1 MSDKYE
7 KYPSITTTDMTGSEN
22 TYQTTGTVTNE
33 DGTTSS
39 KILDN
44 FRVEDVNGEQVNQ
57 YSSSPETTTK
67 AQNSNTGSGLEAAL
81 GTEYSWNTK
90 AEERAGLDY
99 ETAVLE
105 SKSNYLTNRQELES
119 QGQQMQNQVA
129 MQKYSQNQ
137 SSEKAGWTGGYI
149 LDTERQMAY
158 LKQTIQSQMYG
169 QMELQKYGYDT
180 SLAAARLA
188 YDTNKYDLAL
198 EYYNTALSRAVSEAE
213 ITGYYV
219 SPETSEMLN
228 EYSIASRVLNDG
240 TASEED
246 KLRAD
251 RILSSVY
258 KWFEDNGISKQGVET
273 YSHLVEERTH
283 KMSID
288 KLYEYQNDAQNQIST
303 DTFVKLD
310 GNGNKI
316 YTDTGV
322 ETLDFSKMSAQ
333 EILEYTKTSEA
344 AKEQYFSRLD
354 SIAYEMENSFKTW
367 CTGQSDLI
375 KEDGSLDTT
384 KDYISAF
391 KNYIENSDF
400 TDKVANEIKRLL
412 PDGSEETLKTE
423 VENLI
428 SGWTIDIELPNG
440 EIKTLQASVDK
451 GSVEFDPINLL
462 ETGTKSVTIKKEDGT
477 TETIDINYLKDAN
490 NITDLMQG
498 LNTDE
503 VKPILDMMLT
513 VDFSSEKA
521 FAESFAN
528 WQQYAKLADG
538 SNIPYVSSF
547 LNMVNSVTDITSI
560 SYITE
565 MISDQAQ
572 ANKYKNQANLLTGM
586 KQSFNDILGTENIK
600 LITEAADRYN
610 NLSEKDKANMME
622 TKTKEDGTTEKVP
635 NAELTAL
642 QNSAKIIAQLNTM
655 DSAIKYAENHDS
667 GIFSDSWD
675 YIADSWKTTAEN
687 WNDGYQFGDV
697 ARTGYNAV
705 ENVLTTV
712 TSAVVGGVKW
722 LFSWL

>member
-1 MSDKYE
+1 MSDKNTGLYKE
-7 KYPSITTTDMTGSEN
+7 DTQVPTNIDTTAQAPITNSGDGVILDQYRDQNNQEQYATKPNTTTESKD
-22 TYQTTGTVTNE
+22 
-33 DGTTSS
+33 SS
-39 KILDN
+39 
-44 FRVEDVNGEQVNQ
+44 
-57 YSSSPETTTK
+57 
-67 AQNSNTGSGLEAAL
+67 TGSGLEAAL
-81 GTEYSWNTK
+81 GTDYSWNTK

-99 ETAVLE
+99 ESAVLE
-105 SKSNYLTNRQELES
+105 SKQNYLTNRQELES
-119 QGQQMQNQVA
+119 QGQQMQEQVT

-137 SSEKAGWTGGYI
+137 SNEKAGWTGGYV

-228 EYSIASRVLNDG
+228 EYSIAARIMNDE
-240 TASEED
+240 TATEED
-246 KLRAD
+246 KQRAD
-251 RILSSVY
+251 KVLASVY
-258 KWFEDNGISKQGVET
+258 EWFEANGVSKQGVET

-288 KLYEYQNDAQNQIST
+288 KLYEYQNEAQNQLST

-310 GNGNKI
+310 ANGNKT

-322 ETLDFSKMSAQ
+322 ETVDFSKMSTQ

-344 AKEQYFSRLD
+344 AKDQYLSRLD

-367 CTGQSDLI
+367 CAGQSDLI

-412 PDGSEETLKTE
+412 PEGSGEDLKTG

-428 SGWTIDIELPNG
+428 GGWSVDIELPNG
-440 EIKTLQASVDK
+440 EIKQLKAYVDK
-451 GSVEFDPINLL
+451 GSVEFNPINLL
-462 ETGTKSVTIKKEDGT
+462 ETGTKSMTIEKEDGT

-503 VKPILDMMLT
+503 VKPVLDMMLT

-547 LNMVNSVTDITSI
+547 LNMVNSVTDMTSI

-565 MISDQAQ
+565 LISDQAQ

-586 KQSFNDILGTENIK
+586 KQGFNDILGEANMQ
-600 LITEAADRYN
+600 LITDAANRYN

-635 NAELTAL
+635 NAELAAL

-697 ARTGYNAV
+697 SRTAMNAI
-705 ENVLTTV
+705 ENVGTTI

>member
-1 MSDKYE
+1 MSDKYK

-451 GSVEFDPINLL
+451 GSVEFNPLNLL

-477 TETIDINYLKDAN
+477 TETVDINYLKDAN

-498 LNTDE
+498 LNTEE

-572 ANKYKNQANLLTGM
+572 ANKYKNQANLLTGI

-667 GIFSDSWD
+667 GIFTDSWD